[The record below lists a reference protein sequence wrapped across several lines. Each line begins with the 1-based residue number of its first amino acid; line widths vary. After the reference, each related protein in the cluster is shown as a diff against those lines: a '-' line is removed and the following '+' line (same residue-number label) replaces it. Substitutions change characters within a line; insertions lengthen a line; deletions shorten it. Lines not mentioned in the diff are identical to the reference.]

1 MDDLLLQLLTG
12 LAQIA
17 ADPAASSPQ
26 PTVVV
31 QKSATQSLIEGAIGQ
46 LPWLI
51 IFVLFFLLPG
61 FMRSRR
67 NAEIEQIFARIQ
79 RKRKS
84 RLIALVHRVES
95 MGFLGIPNL
104 RYIDLNDA
112 EDILE
117 AIRRTPPNQPIDLV
131 LHTPGGLVLPALQI
145 ARALKAHKGKKTVY
159 VPHYAMSG
167 GTLISLAADEIVLN
181 SHAVLGPIDPQ
192 IGGLPAASILRVA
205 KKKSA
210 DATDDYTLVLADLG
224 QMAIDQLEAAAK
236 ELLRGTVSDNAA
248 ANIAELLS
256 SGQWTHDYPIGAA
269 MAKEIGLNV
278 STSFPADISELMRLF
293 PDTLRRAPSV
303 RWLDARAL
311 LGGKPA
317 APAPMSMPVAEA
329 VPFTGYQPGPGA
341 RSFSYGPW
349 DPNSLKPR
357 GHLPGPGF
365 DDVRENQSV
374 RRR

>member
-1 MDDLLLQLLTG
+1 MQDFLLQLLTG
-12 LAQIA
+12 FAQA
-17 ADPAASSPQ
+17 AAEQAPAAQ

-31 QKSATQSLIEGAIGQ
+31 QKTATQSLIDGLIGQ

-61 FMRSRR
+61 WVRSRR

-79 RKRKS
+79 RKRRS

-117 AIRRTPPNQPIDLV
+117 AIRRTQANQPIDLV

-167 GTLISLAADEIVLN
+167 GTLIALAADEIVLN

-205 KKKSA
+205 KQKSA

-224 QMAIDQLEAAAK
+224 QMAIQQLEAAAK
-236 ELLRGTVSDNAA
+236 ELLRGTVSENAA
-248 ANIAELLS
+248 SNIAQLLS

-278 STSFPADISELMRLF
+278 STSFPADITELMRLF

-303 RWLDARAL
+303 RWLDAGAAFKSKSAVRQN
-311 LGGKPA
+311 PA
-317 APAPMSMPVAEA
+317 APIAEA

-357 GHLPGPGF
+357 GHTPGPGF
-365 DDVRENQSV
+365 DDIREDKSL